1 MTTRG
6 DRTRAK
12 LIKATLSVVAEVGY
26 AKTSTRAIATKA
38 KVAEGTLYRHFPDKM
53 SLLFAAALEPSE
65 AVLEWVEGLPTKAG
79 KRTVEGNLVDALF
92 QLSSLQERVL
102 PLEIAIQND
111 PELAAFRRS
120 SLAKSGG
127 ALAGPP
133 EALVAYLEAEQSL
146 GRLSKAVHP
155 RAAALTL
162 LAALLGVGMMSA
174 AHGGRIQR
182 SDIVELVK
190 MFVHGAAPRK
200 GS

>member
-79 KRTVEGNLVDALF
+79 KRTVEGNLEDALF

-133 EALVAYLEAEQSL
+133 EALVAYLESEQAL
-146 GRLSKAVHP
+146 GRLSKAVRP

>member
-53 SLLFAAALEPSE
+53 SLFFAAALEPSE

-79 KRTVEGNLVDALF
+79 KRTVEGNLVDALV

-127 ALAGPP
+127 SLAGPP

-182 SDIVELVK
+182 PDIVELVK

>member
-53 SLLFAAALEPSE
+53 SLFFAAALEPSE

-146 GRLSKAVHP
+146 GRLSKAVRP

-200 GS
+200 GL

>member
-53 SLLFAAALEPSE
+53 SLFFAAALEPSE

-127 ALAGPP
+127 SLAGPP

-200 GS
+200 GA

>member
-53 SLLFAAALEPSE
+53 SLFFAAALEPSE

-127 ALAGPP
+127 SLAGPP

-190 MFVHGAAPRK
+190 MFVHGVAPRK

>member
-53 SLLFAAALEPSE
+53 SLFFAAALEPSE

>member
-53 SLLFAAALEPSE
+53 SLFFAAALEPSE

-146 GRLSKAVHP
+146 GRLSKAVRP

>member
-53 SLLFAAALEPSE
+53 SLFFAAALEPSE

-127 ALAGPP
+127 SLAGPP

-162 LAALLGVGMMSA
+162 LAALLVVGMMSA

-182 SDIVELVK
+182 PDIVELVK

>member
-38 KVAEGTLYRHFPDKM
+38 KVAEGTLYRHFPDKK
-53 SLLFAAALEPSE
+53 SLFFAAALEPSE

-111 PELAAFRRS
+111 P
-120 SLAKSGG
+120 
-127 ALAGPP
+127 
-133 EALVAYLEAEQSL
+133 
-146 GRLSKAVHP
+146 
-155 RAAALTL
+155 
-162 LAALLGVGMMSA
+162 
-174 AHGGRIQR
+174 
-182 SDIVELVK
+182 
-190 MFVHGAAPRK
+190 
-200 GS
+200 

>member
-53 SLLFAAALEPSE
+53 SLFFAAALEPSE

-127 ALAGPP
+127 SLAGPP
-133 EALVAYLEAEQSL
+133 EALVAFLEAEQSL

-190 MFVHGAAPRK
+190 MFVHGVAPRK

>member
-53 SLLFAAALEPSE
+53 SLFFAAALEPSE

-127 ALAGPP
+127 SLAGPP

-146 GRLSKAVHP
+146 GRLSKAVRP

>member
-53 SLLFAAALEPSE
+53 SLFFAAALEPSE

-200 GS
+200 GA

>member
-53 SLLFAAALEPSE
+53 SLFFAAALEPSE
-65 AVLEWVEGLPTKAG
+65 AVLEWVEALPTKAG
-79 KRTVEGNLVDALF
+79 NRTVEGNLVDALV

-120 SLAKSGG
+120 SLAQAGG
-127 ALAGPP
+127 SLAGPP

-146 GRLSKAVHP
+146 GRLNKTVRP
-155 RAAALTL
+155 RAAAMTL
-162 LAALLGVGMMSA
+162 LAALFGIGMMSA

-182 SDIVELVK
+182 PDLVELVK
-190 MFVHGAAPRK
+190 MLVHGAAPRK

>member
-53 SLLFAAALEPSE
+53 SLFFAAALEPSE
-65 AVLEWVEGLPTKAG
+65 AVLEWVEALPTKAG
-79 KRTVEGNLVDALF
+79 KRTVEGNLVDALV

-127 ALAGPP
+127 SLAGPP

>member
-12 LIKATLSVVAEVGY
+12 LIKATLSVVTEVGY

-53 SLLFAAALEPSE
+53 SLFFAAALEPSE

-127 ALAGPP
+127 VLAGPP

-146 GRLSKAVHP
+146 GRLSKAVRP

>member
-53 SLLFAAALEPSE
+53 SLFFAAALEPSE
-65 AVLEWVEGLPTKAG
+65 AVLEWVEALPTKAG
-79 KRTVEGNLVDALF
+79 KRTVEGNLVEALF

-146 GRLSKAVHP
+146 GRLSKAVRP

-182 SDIVELVK
+182 PDLVELVK

-200 GS
+200 GA

>member
-53 SLLFAAALEPSE
+53 SLFFAAALEPSE
-65 AVLEWVEGLPTKAG
+65 AVLEWVEALPTKAG
-79 KRTVEGNLVDALF
+79 KRTVEGNLVDALV

-111 PELAAFRRS
+111 PELAAIRRS
-120 SLAKSGG
+120 SLAKAGG
-127 ALAGPP
+127 SLAGPP

-146 GRLSKAVHP
+146 GRLNKTVRP
-155 RAAALTL
+155 RAAAMTL
-162 LAALLGVGMMSA
+162 LAALFGIGMMSA

-190 MFVHGAAPRK
+190 MLVHGAAPRK

>member
-53 SLLFAAALEPSE
+53 SLFFAAALEPSE

-146 GRLSKAVHP
+146 GRLSKAVRP

-182 SDIVELVK
+182 PDIVELVK

>member
-53 SLLFAAALEPSE
+53 SLFFAAALEPSE

-127 ALAGPP
+127 SLAGPP
-133 EALVAYLEAEQSL
+133 EALVAFLEAEQSL

>member
-53 SLLFAAALEPSE
+53 SLFFAAALEPSE
-65 AVLEWVEGLPTKAG
+65 AVLEWVEALPTKAG

-120 SLAKSGG
+120 SLAQAGG
-127 ALAGPP
+127 SLAGPP

-155 RAAALTL
+155 RAAAMTL
-162 LAALLGVGMMSA
+162 LAALFGIGMMSA
-174 AHGGRIQR
+174 ARGGRIQR
-182 SDIVELVK
+182 PDLVELVK

-200 GS
+200 GA

>member
-53 SLLFAAALEPSE
+53 SLFFAAALEPSE

-146 GRLSKAVHP
+146 GRLSKAVRP

-190 MFVHGAAPRK
+190 MFVHGVAPRK

>member
-26 AKTSTRAIATKA
+26 AKTSTRAIDTKA

-53 SLLFAAALEPSE
+53 SLFFAAALEPSE

-127 ALAGPP
+127 SLAGPP

>member
-53 SLLFAAALEPSE
+53 SLFFAAALEPSE

-92 QLSSLQERVL
+92 QLSSVQERVL

>member
-53 SLLFAAALEPSE
+53 SLFFAAALEPSE

-127 ALAGPP
+127 SLAGPP

>member
-53 SLLFAAALEPSE
+53 SLFFAAALEPSE
-65 AVLEWVEGLPTKAG
+65 AVLEWVEALPTKAG

-120 SLAKSGG
+120 SLAQAGG
-127 ALAGPP
+127 SLAGPP
-133 EALVAYLEAEQSL
+133 EAHCTVWDRHDVRCARRSNPAARHRGAGQDVCSRRRATQRVVKATKGSGLAHVVPSL
-146 GRLSKAVHP
+146 LKP
-155 RAAALTL
+155 QTRAA
-162 LAALLGVGMMSA
+162 
-174 AHGGRIQR
+174 
-182 SDIVELVK
+182 
-190 MFVHGAAPRK
+190 
-200 GS
+200 

>member
-79 KRTVEGNLVDALF
+79 KRTVEGNLVDALWWCAC
-92 QLSSLQERVL
+92 R
-102 PLEIAIQND
+102 PA
-111 PELAAFRRS
+111 
-120 SLAKSGG
+120 
-127 ALAGPP
+127 
-133 EALVAYLEAEQSL
+133 
-146 GRLSKAVHP
+146 
-155 RAAALTL
+155 
-162 LAALLGVGMMSA
+162 
-174 AHGGRIQR
+174 
-182 SDIVELVK
+182 
-190 MFVHGAAPRK
+190 
-200 GS
+200 

>member
-38 KVAEGTLYRHFPDKM
+38 KVAEGTLYRHFPNKM
-53 SLLFAAALEPSE
+53 SLFFAAALEPSE

-127 ALAGPP
+127 SLAGPP

>member
-12 LIKATLSVVAEVGY
+12 LIEATLSVVAEVGY

-53 SLLFAAALEPSE
+53 SLFFAAALEPSE

-146 GRLSKAVHP
+146 GRLSKAVRP

-190 MFVHGAAPRK
+190 MFVHGTAPRK

>member
-53 SLLFAAALEPSE
+53 SLFFAAALEPSE
-65 AVLEWVEGLPTKAG
+65 AVLEWVEALPTKAG

-111 PELAAFRRS
+111 PELAAHRRS
-120 SLAKSGG
+120 SLAQSSGS
-127 ALAGPP
+127 LAGPP

-146 GRLSKAVHP
+146 GRLNKAVHP
-155 RAAALTL
+155 RAAAMTL
-162 LAALLGVGMMSA
+162 LAALFGIGMMSA
-174 AHGGRIQR
+174 ARGGRIQR
-182 SDIVELVK
+182 PDLVELVK

-200 GS
+200 GA

>member
-53 SLLFAAALEPSE
+53 SLFFASALEPNE
-65 AVLEWVEGLPTKAG
+65 AVLEWVEALPTKAG

-92 QLSSLQERVL
+92 RLSSLQERVL
-102 PLEIAIQND
+102 PLEISIQND
-111 PELAAFRRS
+111 PELAAHRRS
-120 SLAKSGG
+120 SLAQAGG
-127 ALAGPP
+127 SLAGPP

-146 GRLSKAVHP
+146 GRLNKTVRP
-155 RAAALTL
+155 RAAAMTL
-162 LAALLGVGMMSA
+162 LAALFGIGMMPA

-200 GS
+200 GA

>member
-53 SLLFAAALEPSE
+53 SLFFAAALEPSE
-65 AVLEWVEGLPTKAG
+65 AVMEWVEGLPTKAG

-146 GRLSKAVHP
+146 GRLSKAVRP

>member
-53 SLLFAAALEPSE
+53 SLFFAAALEPSE

-127 ALAGPP
+127 SLAGPP

-182 SDIVELVK
+182 PDIVELVK

>member
-53 SLLFAAALEPSE
+53 SLFFAAALEPSE

-92 QLSSLQERVL
+92 QLGSLQERVL

-127 ALAGPP
+127 SLAGPP

-146 GRLSKAVHP
+146 GRLSRAVHP

>member
-53 SLLFAAALEPSE
+53 SLFFAAALEPSE

-133 EALVAYLEAEQSL
+133 EALVAFLEAEQSL

>member
-53 SLLFAAALEPSE
+53 SLFFAAALEPSE
-65 AVLEWVEGLPTKAG
+65 AVLEWVEALPTKAG
-79 KRTVEGNLVDALF
+79 KRTVEGNLVDALV

-120 SLAKSGG
+120 SLAKAGG
-127 ALAGPP
+127 SLAGPP

-146 GRLSKAVHP
+146 GRLNKTVRP
-155 RAAALTL
+155 RAAAMTL
-162 LAALLGVGMMSA
+162 LAALFGIGMMSA

-190 MFVHGAAPRK
+190 MFVHGADPRK
-200 GS
+200 GL